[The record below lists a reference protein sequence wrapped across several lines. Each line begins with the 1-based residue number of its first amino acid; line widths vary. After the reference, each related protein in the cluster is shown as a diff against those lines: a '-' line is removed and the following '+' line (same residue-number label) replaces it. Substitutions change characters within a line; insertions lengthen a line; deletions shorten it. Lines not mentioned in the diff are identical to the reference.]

1 MTRPSWDSIWMD
13 MAKTISQRSHHP
25 TFQVGAIVVTE
36 DNTQVLSIGYNG
48 SYKGG
53 PNKPVSEEPGCS
65 GLIHAEI
72 NALLKLDYNNPKKKK
87 MYVTLS
93 PCPDCARAIVNSNIE
108 SVFYADEYRNVEGL
122 EILRAAGLDV
132 QTVKKKPNMDCMIF
146 DRPDLW

>member
-13 MAKTISQRSHHP
+13 MAKTIARRSHHP
-25 TFQVGAIVVTE
+25 TFQVGAIVVSE

-48 SYKGG
+48 SYRGG
-53 PNKPVSEEPGCS
+53 PNKPLSEKPGCS

-93 PCPDCARAIVNSNIE
+93 PCPDCARAIVNSNIDT
-108 SVFYADEYRNVEGL
+108 VIYAEQYRDIEGI
-122 EILRAAGLDV
+122 EILKSAGLNV
-132 QTVKKKPNMDCMIF
+132 QNLNRVPQMDCMIF
-146 DRPDLW
+146 DRPPMW

>member
-1 MTRPSWDSIWMD
+1 MLRPSWDSIWMD
-13 MAKTISQRSHHP
+13 MAETIAQRSHHP

-53 PNKPVSEEPGCS
+53 PNKPLSEEPGCS

-93 PCPDCARAIVNSNIE
+93 PCPDCARAIVNSNIDT
-108 SVFYADEYRNVEGL
+108 VVYAEQYRDTTGI
-122 EILRAAGLDV
+122 EILKSAGLNV
-132 QTVKKKPNMDCMIF
+132 QNANKEPQMDCMIF
-146 DRPDLW
+146 DRPPMW

>member
-1 MTRPSWDSIWMD
+1 MTRPTWDSIWMD
-13 MAKTISQRSHHP
+13 MAKTIAQRSHHP

-53 PNKPVSEEPGCS
+53 PNEPLSSEPGCS

-108 SVFYADEYRNVEGL
+108 SVFYDDEYRNVEGL
-122 EILRAAGLDV
+122 EILRSAGLNV
-132 QTVKKKPNMDCMIF
+132 QAVKKKANMDCVTF
-146 DRPDLW
+146 DRPKLW

>member
-1 MTRPSWDSIWMD
+1 MTRPTWDSIWMD
-13 MAKTISQRSHHP
+13 MAKTIAQRSHHP

-53 PNKPVSEEPGCS
+53 PNKPLSEKPGCS

-93 PCPDCARAIVNSNIE
+93 PCPDCARAIVHSNIE
-108 SVFYADEYRNVEGL
+108 SVFYDDEYRNVEGL
-122 EILRAAGLDV
+122 EILRSAGLNV
-132 QTVKKKPNMDCMIF
+132 QAVKKKTNMDSVTF
-146 DRPDLW
+146 DRPNLW

>member
-13 MAKTISQRSHHP
+13 MARTIARRSHHP
-25 TFQVGAIVVTE
+25 TFQVGAIVVSE

-48 SYKGG
+48 SYRGG
-53 PNKPVSEEPGCS
+53 PNKPISEKPGCS

-93 PCPDCARAIVNSNIE
+93 PCPDCARAIVNSNIDT
-108 SVFYADEYRNVEGL
+108 VIYAEQYRDIEGI
-122 EILRAAGLDV
+122 EILKSAGLSV
-132 QTVKKKPNMDCMIF
+132 QNVNKEPQMDCMIF
-146 DRPDLW
+146 DRPPMW

>member
-1 MTRPSWDSIWMD
+1 MTRPTWDKIWMD

-25 TFQVGAIVVTE
+25 TFQVGSIIVSE

-93 PCPDCARAIVNSNIE
+93 PCPDCARAIVNSNIDT
-108 SVFYADEYRNVEGL
+108 VFYADEYRNLEGI
-122 EILRAAGLDV
+122 EILKSAGITA
-132 QTVKKKPNMDCMIF
+132 QMINKKYNTDCVIF
-146 DRPDLW
+146 DRPQLW

>member
-1 MTRPSWDSIWMD
+1 MLRPSWDSIWMD
-13 MAKTISQRSHHP
+13 MAETIAQRSHHP

-53 PNKPVSEEPGCS
+53 PNKPLSEEPGCS

-132 QTVKKKPNMDCMIF
+132 QAVKKKANMDCMIF

>member
-13 MAKTISQRSHHP
+13 MARTIARRSHHP
-25 TFQVGAIVVTE
+25 TFQVGAIVVSE

-48 SYKGG
+48 SYRGG
-53 PNKPVSEEPGCS
+53 PNKPISEKPGCS

-93 PCPDCARAIVNSNIE
+93 PCPDCARAIVNSNIDT
-108 SVFYADEYRNVEGL
+108 VVYAEQYRDTTGI
-122 EILRAAGLDV
+122 EILKSAGLNV
-132 QTVKKKPNMDCMIF
+132 QNANKEPQMDCMIF
-146 DRPDLW
+146 DRPPMW

>member
-1 MTRPSWDSIWMD
+1 MTRPTWDKIWMD

-25 TFQVGAIVVTE
+25 TFQVGSIIVSE

-53 PNKPVSEEPGCS
+53 PNKPVSEEPGHS

-93 PCPDCARAIVNSNIE
+93 PCPDCARAIVNSNIDT
-108 SVFYADEYRNVEGL
+108 VFYANEYRNLEGI
-122 EILRAAGLDV
+122 EILKSAGITAQLIN
-132 QTVKKKPNMDCMIF
+132 KKYNTDCVIF
-146 DRPDLW
+146 DRPHLW

>member
-13 MAKTISQRSHHP
+13 MAKTIARRSHHP
-25 TFQVGAIVVTE
+25 TFQVGAIVVSE

-48 SYKGG
+48 SYRGG
-53 PNKPVSEEPGCS
+53 PNKPISEKPGCS

-93 PCPDCARAIVNSNIE
+93 PCPDCARAIVNSNIDT
-108 SVFYADEYRNVEGL
+108 VVYAEQYRDTTGI
-122 EILRAAGLDV
+122 EILKSAGLSV
-132 QTVKKKPNMDCMIF
+132 QNANKEPQMDCMIF
-146 DRPDLW
+146 DRPPMW

>member
-13 MAKTISQRSHHP
+13 MAKTIAQRSHHP

-36 DNTQVLSIGYNG
+36 DNTQVLSVGYNG

-53 PNKPVSEEPGCS
+53 PNKPLSEEPGCS

-93 PCPDCARAIVNSNIE
+93 PCPDCARAIVNSNIDT
-108 SVFYADEYRNVEGL
+108 VIYAEQYRNIEGI
-122 EILRAAGLDV
+122 EILKAAGLNV
-132 QTVKKKPNMDCMIF
+132 LGLNKNPKMDCMFF
-146 DRPDLW
+146 DRPPVW

>member
-13 MAKTISQRSHHP
+13 MAKTIAQRSHHP

-53 PNKPVSEEPGCS
+53 PNKPLSEEPGCS

-122 EILRAAGLDV
+122 EILRSAGLDV
-132 QTVKKKPNMDCMIF
+132 QAVKKKVNMDSMIF

>member
-1 MTRPSWDSIWMD
+1 MTRPTWDKIWMD

-25 TFQVGAIVVTE
+25 TFQVGSIIVSE

-93 PCPDCARAIVNSNIE
+93 PCPDCARAIVNSNIDT
-108 SVFYADEYRNVEGL
+108 VFYADEYRSLEGI
-122 EILRAAGLDV
+122 EILKSAGITA
-132 QTVKKKPNMDCMIF
+132 QMINKKYNTDYVIF
-146 DRPDLW
+146 DRPHLW

>member
-13 MAKTISQRSHHP
+13 MAKTIAQRSHHP

-53 PNKPVSEEPGCS
+53 PNKPLSEEPGCS
-65 GLIHAEI
+65 GLIHAAI

-132 QTVKKKPNMDCMIF
+132 QAVKKKVNMDCMIF

>member
-1 MTRPSWDSIWMD
+1 MNRPAWNDIWMQV
-13 MAKTISQRSHHP
+13 AETIAQRSHHP

-53 PNKPVSEEPGCS
+53 PNEPLSNEPGCS

-87 MYVTLS
+87 MPSGAVLQL
-93 PCPDCARAIVNSNIE
+93 RGLHG
-108 SVFYADEYRNVEGL
+108 YAG
-122 EILRAAGLDV
+122 
-132 QTVKKKPNMDCMIF
+132 P
-146 DRPDLW
+146 RPATFAHELASRVGPITERP